1 MAENSGNLK
10 ASRTL
15 DVHEE
20 RIGRLYKAFELVG
33 VHLLLRGGV

>member
-1 MAENSGNLK
+1 MTENRGNLK

-20 RIGRLYKAFELVG
+20 RIRRLYKALELVG
-33 VHLLLRGGV
+33 VQLLVGGGV